1 MTRHSRILIAGLARL
16 ALAGVARA
24 EDVVERKDFQV
35 FQGVARQVQ
44 QYVNFTVF
52 DSVNASVQDGVVTL
66 TGKVTMPYKV
76 DDLTRRVA
84 RVDGVRKVDNQ
95 IQVLPVSRFD
105 DELRLR
111 IARAIYGNPSFWHY
125 ASMANPPIHI
135 VVDRGRVT
143 LEGTVNSHVERMLA
157 QSLAI
162 GFGEFS
168 VENRLKTDAERQ
180 VRNSNRST
188 ESRRPIGRCPL
199 VHVAP
204 RLLLPGSGRFF
215 FRIGHRSSGSAQD
228 LRSLERSTPCVRR
241 ES

>member
-1 MTRHSRILIAGLARL
+1 MNRIHRILIASAFALS
-16 ALAGVARA
+16 LAGLARA

-35 FQGVARQVQ
+35 FQDVARQVQ

-52 DSVNASVQDGVVTL
+52 DTVNASVQDGVVTL
-66 TGKVTMPYKV
+66 TGKVTMPFKV
-76 DDLTRRVA
+76 QDLTRRVA

-125 ASMANPPIHI
+125 ATMVNPPIHI
-135 VVDRGRVT
+135 VVEQGRVK

-168 VENRLKTDAERQ
+168 VQNNLKTDAERQ
-180 VRNSNRST
+180 A
-188 ESRRPIGRCPL
+188 E
-199 VHVAP
+199 
-204 RLLLPGSGRFF
+204 
-215 FRIGHRSSGSAQD
+215 
-228 LRSLERSTPCVRR
+228 LEQID
-241 ES
+241 

>member
-1 MTRHSRILIAGLARL
+1 MEGTEDADASGSGQPPGVRCVDQTMTRITRLLTAGLLAF
-16 ALAGVARA
+16 ALAGTARA
-24 EDVVERKDFQV
+24 EDFTERKDFQI

-52 DSVNASVQDGVVTL
+52 DSVDATIQDGVVTL
-66 TGKVTMPYKV
+66 TGRVTMPFKV
-76 DDLTRRVA
+76 DDLTRRVS
-84 RVDGVRKVDNQ
+84 RVEGVRKVDNR
-95 IQVLPVSRFD
+95 IQVLPASRFD

-135 VVDRGRVT
+135 VVEQGRVK
-143 LEGTVNSHVERMLA
+143 LEGTVNNHVERMLA

-180 VRNSNRST
+180 A
-188 ESRRPIGRCPL
+188 EMEQI
-199 VHVAP
+199 
-204 RLLLPGSGRFF
+204 
-215 FRIGHRSSGSAQD
+215 D
-228 LRSLERSTPCVRR
+228 
-241 ES
+241 

>member
-1 MTRHSRILIAGLARL
+1 MFIAGAFALS
-16 ALAGVARA
+16 LAGIARA
-24 EDVVERKDFQV
+24 DDVVERKDFQV

-52 DSVNASVQDGVVTL
+52 DSVNASVQDGIVTL
-66 TGKVTMPYKV
+66 TGKVTMPFKV
-76 DDLTRRVA
+76 QDLTRRVA

-135 VVDRGRVT
+135 VVEQGRVK

-168 VENRLKTDAERQ
+168 VENNLKTDAERQ
-180 VRNSNRST
+180 A
-188 ESRRPIGRCPL
+188 E
-199 VHVAP
+199 
-204 RLLLPGSGRFF
+204 
-215 FRIGHRSSGSAQD
+215 
-228 LRSLERSTPCVRR
+228 LEQID
-241 ES
+241 

>member
-1 MTRHSRILIAGLARL
+1 MTRTARILAATILSL
-16 ALAGVARA
+16 ALAGAARA
-24 EDVVERKDFQV
+24 EDVVERKDFQI

-66 TGKVTMPYKV
+66 TGKVTMPFKV
-76 DDLTRRVA
+76 QDLTRRVS

-105 DELRLR
+105 EELRLR

-135 VVDRGRVT
+135 VVEQGRVK

-168 VENRLKTDAERQ
+168 VENRLKTDAEVQ
-180 VRNSNRST
+180 A
-188 ESRRPIGRCPL
+188 E
-199 VHVAP
+199 
-204 RLLLPGSGRFF
+204 
-215 FRIGHRSSGSAQD
+215 
-228 LRSLERSTPCVRR
+228 LERID
-241 ES
+241 